1 MKRIILVT
9 IALLS
14 VVCAWGNS
22 KKIYPFKADADKGLY
37 IGVTSAD
44 NILTGQQD
52 ALAMALNNFAFH
64 MQTKVE
70 SRVSYSTKEDSSAEP
85 SSSSTSASMHYCDIR
100 IVDRAT
106 VDGNEFI
113 LFKIVSGG
121 DYKLSINFKATTSA
135 TDTEITELIQIRL
148 SLSLNDPSG
157 KEVLN
162 WDWAES
168 SLKKNGEEQ
177 RTLHSM
183 VSQQN

>member
-37 IGVTSAD
+37 IGVASAD
-44 NILTGQQD
+44 NILTGQQE

-64 MQTKVE
+64 MQTKME
-70 SRVSYSTKEDSSAEP
+70 SRVSYSTKEDPSAQP
-85 SSSSTSASMHYCDIR
+85 SSSSTSTSMHYCDIR
-100 IVDRAT
+100 IVERAT

-121 DYKLSINFKATTSA
+121 DYKLSINFNATSSA
-135 TDTEITELIQIRL
+135 TKAELTELIEIRL
-148 SLSLNDPSG
+148 SLSLNDSSG
-157 KEVLN
+157 KEMMT

-168 SLKKNGEEQ
+168 SLKKNGEET
-177 RTLHSM
+177 RTLYSM